1 MLMLAELLVEDPKN
15 MDDACLITDCLKDGI
30 AVFVRLP
37 YDEENAIRIFDF
49 LRGAVLGIEGGF
61 ERLDRMI
68 YLFTPKDIRVSDLRG
83 RCGKAEE

>member
-1 MLMLAELLVEDPKN
+1 MLAELLVEDPKN

-49 LRGAVLGIEGGF
+49 LRGAVLGIEGRF
-61 ERLDRMI
+61 DRLDRMI